1 MSITSIGLWLVGW
14 GSFLVV
20 GGAFAAPPD
29 ATMGLRF
36 KTRQTT
42 VRQRVVFGV
51 QTTGLGFVAMGSLA
65 IALSQQVEWWLILVT
80 MLVALAALDVLV
92 AWPLKRVWDERSEIA
107 SRVAANWRDRS
118 NCCRAAP
125 GGDWTPVRN
134 VALVSVAPAQLGNLA
149 RDESRVMS
157 LDLRW
162 ATGRL
167 GQ

>member
-29 ATMGLRF
+29 ATVGLRF

-42 VRQRVVFGV
+42 ARQRVVFGA

-107 SRVAANWRDRS
+107 SRVAATGEIGQTAAAQRQEEIGRRCATWRWCLLHPLNS
-118 NCCRAAP
+118 ETWPGMRA
-125 GGDWTPVRN
+125 
-134 VALVSVAPAQLGNLA
+134 
-149 RDESRVMS
+149 E
-157 LDLRW
+157 
-162 ATGRL
+162 
-167 GQ
+167 

>member
-1 MSITSIGLWLVGW
+1 M
-14 GSFLVV
+14 VV

-29 ATMGLRF
+29 ARMGLRF

-107 SRVAANWRDRS
+107 SRVAATGEIDQTAAAQRQEEIGRRCATSTDR
-118 NCCRAAP
+118 R
-125 GGDWTPVRN
+125 G
-134 VALVSVAPAQLGNLA
+134 
-149 RDESRVMS
+149 
-157 LDLRW
+157 
-162 ATGRL
+162 
-167 GQ
+167 